1 MIYPRPTAAAITAA
15 IQIPEQEIISFGSS
29 FFSPAAAETA
39 CLETA
44 AAETTTPV
52 VSPSSGFCFFPT
64 AAAETVCS
72 ETAAAVDAADLLF

>member
-15 IQIPEQEIISFGSS
+15 IPIPEREIISFGSS
-29 FFSPAAAETA
+29 FCSPAAVETA

-52 VSPSSGFCFFPT
+52 VNPSSGFCCFPT
-64 AAAETVCS
+64 AAAATACS
-72 ETAAAVDAADLLF
+72 ETAAAVDAADPFF